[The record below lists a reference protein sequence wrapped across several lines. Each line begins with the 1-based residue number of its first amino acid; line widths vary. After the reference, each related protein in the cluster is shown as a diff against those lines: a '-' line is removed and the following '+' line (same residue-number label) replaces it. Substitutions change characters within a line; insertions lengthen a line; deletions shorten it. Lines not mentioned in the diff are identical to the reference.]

1 MGTKEYNPF
10 LDERK
15 TQKESAGDA
24 LTSIPVVYL
33 MFNSH
38 VNNI

>member
-1 MGTKEYNPF
+1 MKGKY
-10 LDERK
+10 K
-15 TQKESAGDA
+15 KKSAGDA